1 MKGIKSGQS
10 FNGEMDDEEMEIR
23 RQRAEECY
31 KDFLYALGY
40 DLHEDPNME
49 DTPRRVVKMLM
60 RETCK
65 GTYLKEPRVTT
76 FPSDYTGIVF
86 EGDIDVKSLCSHH
99 MMPFFGKAYI
109 AYIPQGEVIGLSKLN
124 RIVDWFSRRPQLQEQ
139 LTQQIHDYLQK
150 VLPNNQGIAIFI
162 EANHTCV
169 SLRGIEHHSVMKTS
183 KLSGA
188 FLDNTDKSREEF
200 FQMIKRG

>member
-1 MKGIKSGQS
+1 
-10 FNGEMDDEEMEIR
+10 MEIR

-65 GTYLKEPRVTT
+65 GTYLKEPKVTT

>member
-1 MKGIKSGQS
+1 
-10 FNGEMDDEEMEIR
+10 
-23 RQRAEECY
+23 
-31 KDFLYALGY
+31 
-40 DLHEDPNME
+40 
-49 DTPRRVVKMLM
+49 
-60 RETCK
+60 
-65 GTYLKEPRVTT
+65 
-76 FPSDYTGIVF
+76 
-86 EGDIDVKSLCSHH
+86 

-150 VLPNNQGIAIFI
+150 TLPNNQGIAIFI

>member
-65 GTYLKEPRVTT
+65 GTYLKGPKVTT